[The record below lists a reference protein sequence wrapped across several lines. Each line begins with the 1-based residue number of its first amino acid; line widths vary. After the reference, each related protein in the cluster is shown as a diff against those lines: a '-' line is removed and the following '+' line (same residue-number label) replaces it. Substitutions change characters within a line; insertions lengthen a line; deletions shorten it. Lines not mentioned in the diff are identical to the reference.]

1 MTEPSATAEAKER
14 QEHLNLLLEK
24 YKMAEKL
31 SERKK

>member
-1 MTEPSATAEAKER
+1 MTEPSATAEAKEC
-14 QEHLNLLLEK
+14 QERLNLLLEK